1 MNKIRSPKLLALY
14 AKAKESEGAFK
25 DAENAYEK
33 AEEWE
38 SVVRL
43 NLNQLENIEKA
54 KYILRNKCQT
64 TSVALMVA

>member
-43 NLNQLENIEKA
+43 NLN
-54 KYILRNKCQT
+54 
-64 TSVALMVA
+64 